1 MRLRHWSS
9 GRTPPFRSPRS
20 RSETPSHRYFA
31 TGRVFWLRQATFV
44 RAINTLS
51 DWEPDRQPRC
61 TIPEGAIDMTDPNE
75 PPVNPPMFQP
85 PAAQAAPAYAQ
96 PGYPQSYAPQGP
108 SEKYNVLSIVSLVTS
123 VLGISLVGIITGHIG
138 LSQIGKTGEK
148 GRGLA
153 IAGLIVGYAGLA
165 AQLLAVVLLIPLM
178 IAIANDPT
186 LLNTN

>member
-1 MRLRHWSS
+1 
-9 GRTPPFRSPRS
+9 
-20 RSETPSHRYFA
+20 
-31 TGRVFWLRQATFV
+31 
-44 RAINTLS
+44 
-51 DWEPDRQPRC
+51 
-61 TIPEGAIDMTDPNE
+61 MTDPDQT
-75 PPVNPPMFQP
+75 PVTPPMFQP
-85 PAAQAAPAYAQ
+85 PAAPANPADTIPAQAAPAYTQ
-96 PGYPQSYAPQGP
+96 QGYPQQAP

-165 AQLLAVVLLIPLM
+165 AQILAVVLLIPFM

-186 LLNTN
+186 LLNTY

>member
-1 MRLRHWSS
+1 
-9 GRTPPFRSPRS
+9 
-20 RSETPSHRYFA
+20 
-31 TGRVFWLRQATFV
+31 
-44 RAINTLS
+44 
-51 DWEPDRQPRC
+51 
-61 TIPEGAIDMTDPNE
+61 MTDPNE
-75 PPVNPPMFQP
+75 PPVSPPMFQP

-96 PGYPQSYAPQGP
+96 PGYPQPYAPQGP

-186 LLNTN
+186 LLNTY